1 MCWNA
6 EVSLNTFLFSGF
18 VLLLIMYNN
27 NFTQYKIQF
36 IEGIDNIWAY
46 IFMFSWI
53 LMQLIEFFIWKNIHN
68 TGLNTIF
75 STMASMLLLIQ
86 PMASIMLL
94 PNDIRMYV
102 MIPYVLLAIPFFI
115 YRYITK
121 KEMASS
127 VTKLNHL
134 HWNTILYND
143 EPIPMLIWLCFFLLP
158 LLYRGSLFGFIF
170 ASLTLLVIMYNYY
183 KDRSFSS
190 MWCWIVNIVMIYFA
204 AYLLFYLPFYK

>member
-27 NFTQYKIQF
+27 NCTQYKIQF

-46 IFMFSWI
+46 IFMFSFI
-53 LMQLIEFFIWKNIHN
+53 FMQLIEFFIWKNIN
-68 TGLNTIF
+68 NPVLNTFF
-75 STMASMLLLIQ
+75 SNLASILLVIQ

-94 PNDIRMYV
+94 PNNIRIYA
-102 MIPYVLLAIPFFI
+102 MIPYLLLAIPFCI
-115 YRYITK
+115 YRYNTK
-121 KEMASS
+121 EQSSS
-127 VTKLNHL
+127 VTKLHHL

-143 EPIPMLIWLCFFLLP
+143 EPLIVIIWLCFFLLP
-158 LLYRGSLFGFIF
+158 LLYRGSILGFLFSTI
-170 ASLTLLVIMYNYY
+170 TLLIIMYNYY
-183 KDRSFSS
+183 KDRSFGS
-190 MWCWIVNIVMIYFA
+190 MWCWVVNIVMIYFA